1 VLHKRGHPNFHV
13 MNTVRQSRRLGI
25 IGSIVGLLALLIS
38 AFTQLSPTLSVSE
51 PARHTTEAAGPT
63 DKGRWSFR
71 INRFEIRSHE
81 ASEPRTAGTTST
93 ASDDWNQ
100 GLPTAAV
107 ALGLLAIVF
116 AVFSVI
122 TREEK
127 LLAGIAAVLG
137 CTAIAVQIYWIVI
150 VIVVLMV
157 IANAIVS

>member
-1 VLHKRGHPNFHV
+1 LP
-13 MNTVRQSRRLGI
+13 I
-25 IGSIVGLLALLIS
+25 
-38 AFTQLSPTLSVSE
+38 LSVSE
-51 PARHTTEAAGPT
+51 PARQTTEAAVPT
-63 DKGRWSFR
+63 DKGRWSLH
-71 INRFEIRSHE
+71 IKGFEIRSHG
-81 ASEPRTAGTTST
+81 ASEQYTAGTVGRVGY
-93 ASDDWNQ
+93 DWNQ
-100 GLPTAAV
+100 ALSTAAV

-157 IANAIVS
+157 IANAILS